1 MANGLSE
8 LVNDSQA
15 MIGQSAP
22 DVPQGVKSADWSS
35 IQNLCSALGDVNP
48 LYNDAAKGVGTIFN
62 TLIAPPSYIF
72 SIRTPDSGAAYEGKA
87 YGLRRFSTKA
97 SAQWNDVI
105 RLGQPL
111 VSDLKVTAV
120 RDGGKLSGRDAA
132 EVDSTATYSTV
143 YGGALASATGTVSL
157 VPYEPSEALIDDR
170 DIHVYSD
177 EEIKNLEDDLDAMQ
191 PHRGQVP
198 LYWSEVNEGDMLP
211 SLVKGPVSYNE
222 ISSWRLAEAKPSTA
236 LIGVTAHD
244 YLVAR
249 PGRITANPSTL
260 WPYFDV
266 EQAYGDILAV
276 KSLGF
281 KMPVTRGL
289 MRFALASQVLT
300 NWMGDLGFLRSMS
313 LDLPNHFFYEDT
325 LWLDGEVTKKFKEN
339 VGMEEYNAVEVKLSG
354 RNQLGDTLVDGN
366 AVVYLP
372 ERGFLVGLPIGNPWS

>member
-8 LVNDSQA
+8 LVNDSQP

-35 IQNLCSALGDVNP
+35 IQRLCSALGDINP
-48 LYNDAAKGVGTIFN
+48 LYNDAAKGVGTVFD

-72 SIRTPDSGAAYEGKA
+72 SVRTPDSGAAYEGKA

-111 VSDLKVTAV
+111 ISDLKVTAV

-177 EEIKNLEDDLDAMQ
+177 EEIKKLEDDLDAMQ

-222 ISSWRLAEAKPSTA
+222 ISSWRLVEAKPSTA

-244 YLVAR
+244 YLVDR

-339 VGMEEYNAVEVKLSG
+339 VGAEEYNAVEVKLSG

>member
-1 MANGLSE
+1 MANGLGE
-8 LVNDSQA
+8 FVNDSQA
-15 MIGQSAP
+15 MVGQSAP
-22 DVPQGVKSADWSS
+22 DVPQGVKSAVWSS
-35 IQNLCSALGDVNP
+35 IQNLCSAIGDINS
-48 LYNDAAKGVGTIFN
+48 LYNDAAKGVGTVYN
-62 TLIAPPSYIF
+62 TLIAPPSFIF
-72 SIRTPDSGAAYEGKA
+72 SIRTPDSGAAYERKA

-132 EVDSTATYSTV
+132 EVDSTATYSSV
-143 YGGALASATGTVSL
+143 YGGTLASASGTVSL
-157 VPYEPSEALIDDR
+157 APYEPGEALIEDR

-177 EEIKNLEDDLDAMQ
+177 EEIKKLEDDLDAMQ

-198 LYWSEVNEGDMLP
+198 LYWSEVSEGDTLP

-222 ISSWRLAEAKPSTA
+222 ISAWRLAEAKPSTA

-244 YLVAR
+244 YLVDR
-249 PGRITANPSTL
+249 PGRITTNPSTL

-281 KMPVTRGL
+281 KLPVTRGL

-325 LWLDGEVTKKFKEN
+325 LWLDGQVTRKFKEN
-339 VGMEEYNAVEVKLSG
+339 VGTEEYNAVEVKISG
-354 RNQLGDTLVDGN
+354 RNQLGDMLVDGS

>member
-8 LVNDSQA
+8 FVNDSQA

-35 IQNLCSALGDVNP
+35 IQRLCSALGDTNP
-48 LYNDAAKGVGTIFN
+48 LYNDAAKGVGTVYN

-120 RDGGKLSGRDAA
+120 RDGGKLRGRDAA

-143 YGGALASATGTVSL
+143 YGGTLASATGTVSL
-157 VPYEPSEALIDDR
+157 VSYEPGEALIDDR

-177 EEIKNLEDDLDAMQ
+177 EEIKKLEDDLDAMQ

-222 ISSWRLAEAKPSTA
+222 ISSWRLAEAKPNTA

-249 PGRITANPSTL
+249 PGRITSNPSTL

-266 EQAYGDILAV
+266 EQAYGDILSI

-300 NWMGDLGFLRSMS
+300 SWMGDLGFLRGMS

-325 LWLDGEVTKKFKEN
+325 LWLDGQITKKFKEN
-339 VGMEEYNAVEVKLSG
+339 VGTEEYNAVEVKLSG
-354 RNQLGDTLVDGN
+354 RNQLGDALVHGN

>member
-8 LVNDSQA
+8 FVNDSQA

-22 DVPQGVKSADWSS
+22 DVPQGVKSAVWSS
-35 IQNLCSALGDVNP
+35 IQNLCSAIGDINP
-48 LYNDAAKGVGTIFN
+48 LYNDAAKGVGTVYN
-62 TLIAPPSYIF
+62 TLIAPPSFIF
-72 SIRTPDSGAAYEGKA
+72 SIRTPDSGAAYERKA

-132 EVDSTATYSTV
+132 EVDSTATYSSV
-143 YGGALASATGTVSL
+143 YGGTLASASGTVSL
-157 VPYEPSEALIDDR
+157 APYEPGEALIEDR

-177 EEIKNLEDDLDAMQ
+177 EEIKKLEDDLDAMQ

-198 LYWSEVNEGDMLP
+198 LYWSEVSEGDMLP

-222 ISSWRLAEAKPSTA
+222 ISAWRLAEAKPSTA

-244 YLVAR
+244 YLVDR
-249 PGRITANPSTL
+249 PGRITTNPSTL

-281 KMPVTRGL
+281 KLPVTRSL

-325 LWLDGEVTKKFKEN
+325 LWLDGQVTKKFKEN
-339 VGMEEYNAVEVKLSG
+339 VGTEEYNAVEVKISG

-372 ERGFLVGLPIGNPWS
+372 ERGFLVGLPIGNPW

>member
-8 LVNDSQA
+8 FVNDSQA

-22 DVPQGVKSADWSS
+22 DVPQGVKSAIWSS
-35 IQNLCSALGDVNP
+35 IQNLCSAIGDINP
-48 LYNDAAKGVGTIFN
+48 LYNDAAKGVGTVYN
-62 TLIAPPSYIF
+62 TLIAPPSFIF
-72 SIRTPDSGAAYEGKA
+72 SIRTPDSGAAYERKA

-132 EVDSTATYSTV
+132 EVDSTATYSSV
-143 YGGALASATGTVSL
+143 YGGTLASASGTVSL
-157 VPYEPSEALIDDR
+157 APYEPGEALIEDR

-177 EEIKNLEDDLDAMQ
+177 EEIKKLEDDLDAMQ

-198 LYWSEVNEGDMLP
+198 LYWSEVNEGDTLP

-222 ISSWRLAEAKPSTA
+222 ISAWRLAEAKPSTA

-244 YLVAR
+244 YLVDR
-249 PGRITANPSTL
+249 PGRITTNPSTL

-281 KMPVTRGL
+281 KLPLTRGL

-325 LWLDGEVTKKFKEN
+325 LWLDGQVTKKFKEN
-339 VGMEEYNAVEVKLSG
+339 VGTEEYNAVEVKISG

-372 ERGFLVGLPIGNPWS
+372 ERGFLVGLPIGNPW

>member
-8 LVNDSQA
+8 FVNDSQA

-22 DVPQGVKSADWSS
+22 DVPQGVKSAVWSS
-35 IQNLCSALGDVNP
+35 IQNLCSAIGDINP
-48 LYNDAAKGVGTIFN
+48 LYNDAAKGVGTVYN
-62 TLIAPPSYIF
+62 TLIAPPSFIF
-72 SIRTPDSGAAYEGKA
+72 SIRTPDSGAAYERKA

-132 EVDSTATYSTV
+132 EVDSTATYSSV
-143 YGGALASATGTVSL
+143 YGGTLASASGTVSL
-157 VPYEPSEALIDDR
+157 VPYEPGEALIEDR

-177 EEIKNLEDDLDAMQ
+177 EEIKKLEDDLDAMQ

-198 LYWSEVNEGDMLP
+198 LYWSEVSEGDALP

-222 ISSWRLAEAKPSTA
+222 ISAWRLAEAKPSTA

-244 YLVAR
+244 YLVDR
-249 PGRITANPSTL
+249 PGRITTNPSTL

-281 KMPVTRGL
+281 KLPVTRGL

-325 LWLDGEVTKKFKEN
+325 LWLDGQVTKKFKEN
-339 VGMEEYNAVEVKLSG
+339 VGTEEYNAVEVKISG

>member
-8 LVNDSQA
+8 FVNDSQA

-22 DVPQGVKSADWSS
+22 DVPQGVKSAVWSS
-35 IQNLCSALGDVNP
+35 IQNLCSALGDTNP
-48 LYNDAAKGVGTIFN
+48 LYNDAAKGVGTVYN
-62 TLIAPPSYIF
+62 TLIAPPSFIF
-72 SIRTPDSGAAYEGKA
+72 SIRTPDSGAAYEQKA

-132 EVDSTATYSTV
+132 EVDSTATYSSV
-143 YGGALASATGTVSL
+143 YGGTLASASGTVSL
-157 VPYEPSEALIDDR
+157 VPYEPGEAFIEDR

-177 EEIKNLEDDLDAMQ
+177 EEVKKLEDDLDAMQ

-198 LYWSEVNEGDMLP
+198 LYWSEVNEGDTLP

-222 ISSWRLAEAKPSTA
+222 ISAWRLAEAKPSTA

-244 YLVAR
+244 YLVDR
-249 PGRITANPSTL
+249 PGRITTNPSTL

-281 KMPVTRGL
+281 KLPLTRGL

-325 LWLDGEVTKKFKEN
+325 LWLDGQVTKKFKEN
-339 VGMEEYNAVEVKLSG
+339 VGTEEYNAVEVKLSG
-354 RNQLGDTLVDGN
+354 RNQLGDTLVDGS

-372 ERGFLVGLPIGNPWS
+372 ERGFLVGLPIGNPW

>member
-8 LVNDSQA
+8 FVSDSQA

-22 DVPQGVKSADWSS
+22 DVPQGVKSAVWSS
-35 IQNLCSALGDVNP
+35 IQNLCSALGDTNP
-48 LYNDAAKGVGTIFN
+48 LYNDAAKGVGTVYN
-62 TLIAPPSYIF
+62 TLIAPPSFIF
-72 SIRTPDSGAAYEGKA
+72 SIRTPDSGAAYEAKA
-87 YGLRRFSTKA
+87 YGLRRFSTRA

-132 EVDSTATYSTV
+132 EVDSTATYSSV
-143 YGGALASATGTVSL
+143 YGGTLATATGTVSL
-157 VPYEPSEALIDDR
+157 APYEPGEALIDDR
-170 DIHVYSD
+170 DIHVYPD
-177 EEIKNLEDDLDAMQ
+177 EEIKKLEDDLDAMQ
-191 PHRGQVP
+191 PHRGQIP
-198 LYWSEVNEGDMLP
+198 LYWSEVNEGDALP

-222 ISSWRLAEAKPSTA
+222 ISAWRLAEAKPGTA

-244 YLVAR
+244 YLVDR
-249 PGRITANPSTL
+249 PGRITTNPSTL

-281 KMPVTRGL
+281 KLPVTRGL

-325 LWLDGEVTKKFKEN
+325 LWLDGQVTKKFKEN
-339 VGMEEYNAVEVKLSG
+339 VGTEEYNAVEVKISG

-372 ERGFLVGLPIGNPWS
+372 ERGFLVGLPIGNPW